1 MLFSMI
7 CYLFLHYLFVSASHF
22 ASVFKSRVKEISYKR
37 TNPGSL
43 SHRRRNWFI
52 MSKKHDW
59 NSSNIIDDVDYH
71 EEDAQAFRKLLGA
84 KDQGEGG
91 DSQSSLNSGYVLR
104 GRIVEITKD
113 FVVID
118 VGLKSEG
125 LVPISEFTDL
135 SEIALGNEVEAFLDQ
150 TEGEDG
156 QIVLSRDKARRLRQ
170 WENIVHNCTEGSI
183 VTGKVMRKVKGG
195 LMVDIGVEAFLPGS
209 QIDNKRI
216 KNLDE
221 YLDKTYDF
229 KILKI
234 NTDRKN
240 IVVSRREL
248 LEEERMS
255 KKVEMLENFHEGEI
269 RHGIVKNITDFGV
282 FLDVDG
288 VDGLLHITDMTWKR
302 IKHPSEMVALGDKLE
317 VIILHVDK
325 DKGRVALGMK
335 QKESNPWE
343 EIEKK
348 YPPGTHVKGK
358 IVSLVPYGAFME
370 IESGIEGLI
379 HVSEMSWTKTINDPS
394 EMLKKGD
401 EVEAIVLSV
410 QKDEGKISLGM
421 KQLEKNPW
429 DEVEKKYSIGSSVT
443 AEIRNLTNYG
453 AFVELEPGIDGL
465 IHISDLSWIKKVSHP
480 SEVFKKGDK
489 VDAVVLSVD
498 KENKKITLGVKQL
511 SENPW
516 ENTEKMMPVGSL
528 VKGVVTKITAFGAFV
543 ELASGLE
550 GLIHVTEL
558 SDKPFGKV
566 EEVISKGQ
574 EVTAK
579 VIKLDPEHKKI
590 SLSIKEYLIEKNK
603 ENHDD
608 ILVGEKK
615 KRAPKKKKEKA
626 AEEEENT

>member
-1 MLFSMI
+1 
-7 CYLFLHYLFVSASHF
+7 
-22 ASVFKSRVKEISYKR
+22 
-37 TNPGSL
+37 
-43 SHRRRNWFI
+43 

-84 KDQGEGG
+84 KEQGEGG
-91 DSQSSLNSGYVLR
+91 DSQSSLSSGYVLR

-113 FVVID
+113 FIVID

-170 WENIVHNCTEGSI
+170 WENIVHHCTEGSI

-302 IKHPSEMVALGDKLE
+302 IKHPSEMVSLGDRLE

-325 DKGRVALGMK
+325 EKGRVALGMK
-335 QKESNPWE
+335 QKETNPWE

-348 YPPGTHVKGK
+348 YPLGTHVKGK

-429 DEVEKKYSIGSSVT
+429 DEVEKKYPIGSSVT

-543 ELASGLE
+543 ELSSGLE

-590 SLSIKEYLIEKNK
+590 SLSIKEYLVEKNK

-626 AEEEENT
+626 AEEGSV